1 VFFQKNK
8 LNALLK
14 LLSAILTGVLSY
26 QISDELKII
35 FNEAILNNKMDTF
48 SVHLVQVIIFFVALF
63 LLGIFSSVFNNLIC
77 WKGSKNIIVYSI
89 QKMLKADYTFF
100 LKNPPAAIWTELNMS
115 AQQSA
120 GFYSSII
127 ELSSHI
133 IEFMV
138 YGFIIIRI
146 NQYAALYSIC
156 VIPLSFL
163 LTFWMQNK
171 LSSWRMKIMNASKNA
186 SAIAMETI
194 TGVKDIKVKNAT
206 VFFTKKLEQRQSEL
220 VKTVVVSSFYE
231 NYWISVTT
239 LINSIAPLI
248 VIYLLMGI
256 TNFST
261 SKPGD
266 IIILYSFIPLFLS
279 SFKKIYS
286 IVLTYFSTHPFLQT
300 SKKYCSLE
308 EERSGNQVINH
319 FRSLETNGC
328 FVRYD
333 NDQIVSIPDIS
344 VQRGE
349 KVLIMG
355 ESGIGKSTLF
365 NILLGLIKNFSGSV
379 KINDIPIHELDI
391 QKMREITGISF
402 QGSGVFSLSLKENV
416 LLGENGQLDFEKI
429 ISIAQLQRQLK
440 DKGEQML
447 NVNNLSGG
455 EKSRISLA
463 QNLIRNPE
471 LILIDESLSNVD
483 ETMESLIISSIVS
496 EFKNSTI
503 ICISHRKRSADYFDR
518 VIDF

>member
-1 VFFQKNK
+1 M
-8 LNALLK
+8 NALLK

-26 QISDELKII
+26 QISDKLKII

-77 WKGSKNIIVYSI
+77 WKGSKNIIIYSI

-100 LKNPPAAIWTELNMS
+100 LKKPPAAIWTELNMS
-115 AQQSA
+115 SQQSA

-194 TGVKDIKVKNAT
+194 TGVKDVKVKNAT

-256 TNFST
+256 TNIST

-279 SFKKIYS
+279 SFSLYITQTKTTPFIYFWDA
-286 IVLTYFSTHPFLQT
+286 LF
-300 SKKYCSLE
+300 KKYKLDIITVFTALFVLSTLLVSH
-308 EERSGNQVINH
+308 RDISRYIAPVYPFIILAFAKFLNKKTTKIIFLLLVPAIILFAINH
-319 FRSLETNGC
+319 IAG
-328 FVRYD
+328 
-333 NDQIVSIPDIS
+333 
-344 VQRGE
+344 
-349 KVLIMG
+349 
-355 ESGIGKSTLF
+355 
-365 NILLGLIKNFSGSV
+365 NIA
-379 KINDIPIHELDI
+379 PI
-391 QKMREITGISF
+391 
-402 QGSGVFSLSLKENV
+402 
-416 LLGENGQLDFEKI
+416 
-429 ISIAQLQRQLK
+429 
-440 DKGEQML
+440 
-447 NVNNLSGG
+447 
-455 EKSRISLA
+455 
-463 QNLIRNPE
+463 
-471 LILIDESLSNVD
+471 
-483 ETMESLIISSIVS
+483 
-496 EFKNSTI
+496 
-503 ICISHRKRSADYFDR
+503 ADWLPYL
-518 VIDF
+518 